1 MSVKQ
6 FITLEN
12 LSLYDSLIKQV
23 ISDGDAKAIK
33 AAALNGKKLELYTI
47 ENPTAQDQPR
57 FSITLPFT
65 QQEIITA
72 NGRSLV
78 WNEASGGGA
87 KFEHND
93 GTWSFVGVNDGGENG
108 LAAQIYAL
116 KKNESDKYVGTRIN
130 VTKNGIYYTNG
141 ADSMAYTAGDEIATK
156 KDVQGDAESK
166 TVYVVETSGSSGDQ
180 FSKKYGIY
188 QGAQG
193 SAQSPVPAEL
203 LSEIFIP
210 KDMFVESGSV
220 GTVTVDDQPYPGARV
235 GDKYID
241 IILANSASEHIYIP
255 ANSLVDIYTTEQGA
269 TEIQLTIS
277 GNNVISAAVV
287 AIHGSK
293 LVDASV
299 TRAKLASDVT
309 DSLDLA
315 DTALQDDDIDS
326 VADEDIEALFN
337 N

>member
-1 MSVKQ
+1 MATKQ
-6 FITLEN
+6 FIDLEN
-12 LSLYDSLIKQV
+12 LALYDSLIKQV
-23 ISDGDAKAIK
+23 ISDGDAASIK

-57 FSITLPFT
+57 FSITLPFV
-65 QQEIITA
+65 EREVVGS
-72 NGRSLV
+72 NGKALIF
-78 WNEASGGGA
+78 NENDGGGA

-116 KKNESDKYVGTRIN
+116 KKNENNKYVGTRIN

-141 ADSMAYTAGDEIATK
+141 NDSMAYTAGDEIATK
-156 KDVQGDAESK
+156 KDVSGDANSK
-166 TVYVVETSGSSGDQ
+166 TVYVTETSGGSSDP

-203 LSEIFIP
+203 LSEISIP
-210 KDMFVESGSV
+210 KDMFVESGTV

-241 IILANSASEHIYIP
+241 LILANASSDHIYIP
-255 ANSLVDIYTTEQGA
+255 ANSLVDVYTTEQGA

-287 AIHGSK
+287 AINGSK

-299 TRAKLASDVT
+299 TKAKLVSSVQ

-315 DTALQDDDIDS
+315 DTALQDGDIGS
-326 VADEDIEALFN
+326 VDDEDIENLFN
-337 N
+337 